1 MTVTD
6 VIEYAKYGE
15 LAQLGVVKQ
24 LKSTTPADVVEAEKQ
39 ILSYINLG
47 VLELYIRFSL
57 RTEETTITLS
67 ENITLYTITAN
78 AFNSIYA
85 VYDELGKQLSLNDEE
100 DPLSLMTPNYNT
112 VQVPNPV
119 NGAVLYIMY
128 NAVPDTMV
136 WADNLS
142 TVIVPI
148 SPMMVEALLHYIG
161 YRAHA
166 SMNGNV
172 DGENN
177 THYVR
182 FEASC
187 KKLREIGAIS
197 DDALSENKQFD
208 VKGFV

>member
-136 WADNLS
+136 WANNLS